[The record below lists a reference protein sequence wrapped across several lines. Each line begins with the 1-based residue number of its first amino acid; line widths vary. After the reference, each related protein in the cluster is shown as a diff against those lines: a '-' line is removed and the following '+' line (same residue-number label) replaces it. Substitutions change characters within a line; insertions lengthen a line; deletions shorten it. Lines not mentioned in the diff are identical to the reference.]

1 MNRLGRFTSK
11 PNDHRD
17 WPFRRLIPRSL
28 YSLRSAHSRKHWAP
42 EAGSPSCP
50 HLTDAEAEA
59 WEEIHLPN
67 HPTKSA
73 GKLGLSPGLL
83 EPDDQHRLPA
93 GPSAGVGSG
102 GGWTASKVVHSGKFC
117 LSSHLGSPGWPGT
130 HRDPPA
136 SALPIPRIKG
146 MCHHT
151 QLEGFLLVSTQRTRT
166 LLL

>member
-102 GGWTASKVVHSGKFC
+102 GGVDSFQGGSQWQVLFKLSLGQPWLAWHSQRSSC
-117 LSSHLGSPGWPGT
+117 LC
-130 HRDPPA
+130 PPN
-136 SALPIPRIKG
+136 S
-146 MCHHT
+146 
-151 QLEGFLLVSTQRTRT
+151 
-166 LLL
+166 